1 MSREETVVPKE
12 SGKAF
17 WEERYRG
24 HTAIRRGRPRPG
36 RRPGGPDPAAR
47 VPGAPMYPAVPRPPP
62 TSTRTRPGPAT
73 CWRSTPRGRRRRCGT
88 GRWNGAAGARPRD
101 SDHWK
106 LTDTLART
114 ALELSRPPAE
124 NWMPPADEE
133 EEVDART
140 AALAR
145 ARTRARMERATRA
158 AEGPRGGRPRP

>member
-1 MSREETVVPKE
+1 
-12 SGKAF
+12 
-17 WEERYRG
+17 
-24 HTAIRRGRPRPG
+24 
-36 RRPGGPDPAAR
+36 
-47 VPGAPMYPAVPRPPP
+47 MYPAVPPP
-62 TSTRTRPGPAT
+62 SAHVHENAAWARYLLAVN
-73 CWRSTPRGRRRRCGT
+73 SPRAAQAMRDREMERRRR
-88 GRWNGAAGARPRD
+88 RPRPRD

-158 AEGPRGGRPRP
+158 AEGPRGGGRPRP